1 MELQNRLREL
11 RVSNNFSQKDFFDK
25 VVKAQ
30 LKIDITLRT
39 YQNWENPKNVIK
51 AIPAQTLANYFGVSV
66 GYLLGNSDY
75 KNPLDFI
82 NYEMNRTDGRLYPD
96 EGGDSDSPIDPYLML
111 ASVTIGETASD
122 KLREAILQL
131 ADDDKHV
138 AGKYVNAINRLPL
151 DLQNLLVHFLLVP
164 QSSKDAV
171 RELVKSLAS
180 LDN

>member
-1 MELQNRLREL
+1 MNRLKEL
-11 RVSNNFSQKDFFDK
+11 RQEKKLSQKELADYLGINEKTISRWENGESTIKSD
-25 VVKAQ
+25 KAQ
-30 LKIDITLRT
+30 
-39 YQNWENPKNVIK
+39 
-51 AIPAQTLANYFGVSV
+51 ALADHFGVPV
-66 GYLLGNSDY
+66 GYLLGYSDY